1 MTASGFHVDVVD
13 YPAQHEALHRVRS
26 AVFVDEQQVPAEL
39 EIDALDPL
47 SVHALARDAGG
58 SPIGAGRL
66 TPDGRIGRMAVLA
79 AWRGKGVGEAL
90 LRALVDQARA
100 RGWREVALHAQLPAR
115 VFYTR
120 QGFLPDGEV
129 FEEAGIAHQHM
140 RLALSGP
147 VAIARA
153 DEAVAITS
161 ALVHRARRQLWIHSR
176 QLDPGLLDAPPVLEA
191 LRRYAT
197 ARHDKQAW
205 LIVHD
210 SAALRQA
217 GSPVLGLLQRLPSV
231 FRVREVSDPIDRATA
246 SACLLN
252 DAGDYYFRLSGHRF
266 DGEAGLAQPAR
277 SRPLQEG
284 LQRVW
289 ERSRDCSELR
299 ALGL

>member
-1 MTASGFHVDVVD
+1 M
-13 YPAQHEALHRVRS
+13 
-26 AVFVDEQQVPAEL
+26 
-39 EIDALDPL
+39 
-47 SVHALARDAGG
+47 
-58 SPIGAGRL
+58 
-66 TPDGRIGRMAVLA
+66 
-79 AWRGKGVGEAL
+79 
-90 LRALVDQARA
+90 
-100 RGWREVALHAQLPAR
+100 
-115 VFYTR
+115 
-120 QGFLPDGEV
+120 
-129 FEEAGIAHQHM
+129 
-140 RLALSGP
+140 
-147 VAIARA
+147 
-153 DEAVAITS
+153 AITT
-161 ALVHRARRQLWIHSR
+161 ALIHRARRQLWIHSR

-210 SAALRQA
+210 STAIRQA
-217 GSPVLGLLQRLPSV
+217 GSPVLSLLQRLPSV
-231 FRVREVSDPIDRATA
+231 FRVREVSDPIDRATP

-252 DAGDYYFRLSGHRF
+252 DTGDYYFRLSGHRF

>member
-1 MTASGFHVDVVD
+1 M
-13 YPAQHEALHRVRS
+13 
-26 AVFVDEQQVPAEL
+26 
-39 EIDALDPL
+39 
-47 SVHALARDAGG
+47 
-58 SPIGAGRL
+58 
-66 TPDGRIGRMAVLA
+66 
-79 AWRGKGVGEAL
+79 
-90 LRALVDQARA
+90 
-100 RGWREVALHAQLPAR
+100 
-115 VFYTR
+115 
-120 QGFLPDGEV
+120 
-129 FEEAGIAHQHM
+129 
-140 RLALSGP
+140 
-147 VAIARA
+147 
-153 DEAVAITS
+153 
-161 ALVHRARRQLWIHSR
+161 
-176 QLDPGLLDAPPVLEA
+176 LEA

-210 SAALRQA
+210 SAAIRQA

-277 SRPLQEG
+277 SRPLREG